1 MAVSVRQLPVWEG
14 NGMDD
19 TMQAVPFV
27 SRKDILFSE
36 PWQIDLQAVTE
47 ALGKVN
53 PLADVAVLAVH
64 SQQPFPIYPFLNALQ
79 TARTEV
85 LHVLWQGSRSFVL
98 TLSTASMEP
107 LRQVVEKRLRECC
120 DGNVLAGLCGPL
132 PLARWDEWLGALEQA
147 LWCLNQ
153 NVLERRGVSVA
164 EPRVF
169 RSTGG
174 CAGALDKLL
183 QVWPEGSVSA
193 VMSVLDEAFAVMR
206 QEHWPLREV
215 VVYCAQVVVLMQAQA
230 HWPRGGSS
238 RMWRR
243 PEDWQEWIAAECCKL
258 EALKARLKEIVSG
271 LLETP
276 RDAMAAGRSI
286 QVLRVM
292 EWIEA
297 EYASE
302 LELEDLAARVYLSAG
317 HLSKRF
323 KQETGM
329 TVHEYIIR
337 TRLAQAK
344 DLLLNDLSLKV
355 YEVGARVGY
364 PDATY
369 FNKLFKRHV
378 GVTPKEYR
386 ERGGV

>member
-1 MAVSVRQLPVWEG
+1 MNDSAQ
-14 NGMDD
+14 
-19 TMQAVPFV
+19 TVPFV
-27 SRKDILFSE
+27 SRKDVLFSDAL
-36 PWQIDLQAVTE
+36 QIDVGAVTE

-53 PLADVAVLAVH
+53 PLSDVAVLVVH
-64 SQQPFPIYPFLNALQ
+64 SQRPFPIYPFLSALQ

-98 TLSTASMEP
+98 TLAAASVEP

-132 PLARWDEWLGALEQA
+132 PVVRLEEWFGALEQA
-147 LWCLNQ
+147 IWYCNQ
-153 NVLERRGVSVA
+153 NVLDRQGVSVA

-169 RSTGG
+169 RGEG
-174 CAGALDKLL
+174 NFVGAVDRLL
-183 QVWPEGSVSA
+183 QVLSEGA
-193 VMSVLDEAFAVMR
+193 VAAVLAVLEETFAVMR
-206 QEHWPLREV
+206 QERWTLREV
-215 VVYCAQVVVLMQAQA
+215 AVYCAQVVVLAEAQA
-230 HWPRGGSS
+230 RWPRGGVS
-238 RMWRR
+238 RVWRR
-243 PEDWQEWIAAECCKL
+243 PEAWQEVIAQECCKL
-258 EALKARLKEIVSG
+258 EAIKGRLKEIVSG

-276 RDAMAAGRSI
+276 RDAAAVGRSL

-292 EWIEA
+292 EWIEK

-302 LELEDLAARVYLSAG
+302 LELEDLASRVYLSAG

-337 TRLAQAK
+337 TRLAKAK
-344 DLLLNDLSLKV
+344 KILVEDLSLKI

-378 GVTPKEYR
+378 GITPREYR